1 MRSASRA
8 LAFRLALFLMLAL
21 ALCGCGYSFTGS
33 GASDGTSQGS
43 RLTPEQRQMALVR
56 VDNPSTESWLE
67 PRLRSLVRDEFNRRR
82 LVTWTDKSKATSL
95 LTIIIKRFTRST
107 ALAGQADQSVKLST
121 GIVVVFRI
129 TRASDGA
136 LIWDSGEQGQNETF
150 YPGDSDGADQ
160 RITDLLVRR
169 MADLLTENY

>member
-1 MRSASRA
+1 MLSASRA

-43 RLTPEQRQMALVR
+43 RLTPEQSQMALVR